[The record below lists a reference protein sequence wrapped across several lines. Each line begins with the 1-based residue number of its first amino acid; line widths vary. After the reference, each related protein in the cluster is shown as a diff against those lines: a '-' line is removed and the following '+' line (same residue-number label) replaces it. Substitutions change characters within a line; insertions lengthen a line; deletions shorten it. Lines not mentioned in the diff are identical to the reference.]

1 MMLKDL
7 NYKEISI
14 LVLFSLSIFLSHVSI
29 LKIELRFVY
38 LLVIFIF
45 FYELFKKKKSILIFF
60 FINLSFL
67 IIIIFFHS
75 YINQVSLINN
85 LSYPFDDYQP
95 NKIELLK
102 KLVYKCVVIFISATI
117 IYHYKKLLINNFYF
131 ICNFYILSIFTLII
145 FSSYNELSI
154 FFDTNSIMNCSYGYF
169 YTKKIFYKESSHFN
183 LISVPVILFFVFKH
197 KEYLRSK
204 IIYIFNILFLI
215 FFIFKFLTYFLFSLK
230 SFNNFNFNFFE
241 KFNKRKLY
249 VFYYFDNLI

>member
-1 MMLKDL
+1 MILKNL
-7 NYKEISI
+7 NYNEISI

-38 LLVIFIF
+38 LLVVFIL
-45 FYELFKKKKSILIFF
+45 FYELFKKRKINFNF

-67 IIIIFFHS
+67 IVIIFFHS

-95 NKIELLK
+95 NKTELLK
-102 KLVYKCVVIFISATI
+102 KLIYKCLVIFISATI

-145 FSSYNELSI
+145 FSKYNELSI

-169 YTKKIFYKESSHFN
+169 FTKKIFYTETSHFN
-183 LISVPVILFFVFKH
+183 LISVPIILFFVYKH

-204 IIYIFNILFLI
+204 IIYVLNILF
-215 FFIFKFLTYFLFSLK
+215 FLF
-230 SFNNFNFNFFE
+230 
-241 KFNKRKLY
+241 
-249 VFYYFDNLI
+249 